1 MIIEVVLDL
10 FAGYCDTRR
19 GVVPLRGI
27 GGISGQRL
35 PNGLTLAIDG
45 LLVFSLSLPS

>member
-1 MIIEVVLDL
+1 MIIEVVIDL
-10 FAGYCDTRR
+10 FAGYYDTRR

-35 PNGLTLAIDG
+35 PNGLTLTIDG
-45 LLVFSLSLPS
+45 LLVFSLSLSS